1 MPTAIINITRLDA
14 AIEVATKIAHLKKF
28 VQLQVEI
35 QSKLIDQT
43 FDNNEIVISKSN
55 LNTSL
60 ASLHQSMQHADAHID
75 ELILLTKNKT

>member
-1 MPTAIINITRLDA
+1 MPTAIITLTRVDA
-14 AIEVATKIAHLKKF
+14 AIEVATKIAHLKEF

-55 LNTSL
+55 LNTAL
-60 ASLHQSMQHADAHID
+60 VSLH
-75 ELILLTKNKT
+75 